1 MLQRMQSALQ
11 LERQG
16 PLTASLRNALQAYNM
31 AAIWKLPVVFVIEN
45 NHFGMGTSDRRA
57 AKSSE
62 YYKRGDYI
70 PGAPAL
76 PGWAARGAERE
87 RKA

>member
-1 MLQRMQSALQ
+1 MVCVAV
-11 LERQG
+11 
-16 PLTASLRNALQAYNM
+16 QAYNM

-45 NHFGMGTSDRRA
+45 NHFGMGTADKRA

-70 PGAPAL
+70 PGAPVHT
-76 PGWAARGAERE
+76 GANPWS
-87 RKA
+87 